1 MKNIDNGTES
11 LILKC
16 GYKTTQL
23 TGFKRAIRY
32 CYPSSPMATKLGTW
46 GYYLVATRTTSE
58 GNVID
63 LHYPQCYKLFESAY
77 DAMNEHFVL
86 NYLDWDKYSQ
96 KHPSMC
102 QVI

>member
-1 MKNIDNGTES
+1 MKNIDKGTEN

-16 GYKTTQL
+16 GYKATQL
-23 TGFKRAIRY
+23 TGYKRAIRY

-58 GNVID
+58 GKVID
-63 LHYPQCYKLFESAY
+63 LHYPQCFKLFESAFES
-77 DAMNEHFVL
+77 MNEHFVL

-96 KHPSMC
+96 KHPSTL